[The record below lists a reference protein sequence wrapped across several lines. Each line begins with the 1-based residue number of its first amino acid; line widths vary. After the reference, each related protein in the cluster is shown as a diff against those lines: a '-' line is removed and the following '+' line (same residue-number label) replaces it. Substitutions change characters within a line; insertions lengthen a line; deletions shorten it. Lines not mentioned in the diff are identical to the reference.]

1 MGLIITKAIPVDRL
15 NLAFNN
21 NIIQF
26 YSDSVEV
33 VLKAEITIGI
43 NIITL
48 YPEPSGLF
56 YYNFNKL
63 IVSLINTDNYK
74 DDLQPDLLTDYV
86 YNWTSKIILNELINV
101 KIYLGNDTTEET
113 TFTPYWL
120 SGYVQLTEYKKTY
133 PLNDLLINKSFL
145 LAPTS
150 NASNT
155 RNYIKYWYGLP
166 FDVTLWLNGQNA
178 IVTNNT
184 NALSY
189 DFGNDGGSKVNRLV
203 FSDGDT
209 STTLEDVLPLQS
221 GYNVLNVN
229 GDFEILTEKITDFCN
244 DGHYIKWINRY
255 GGWSYWLFNKGNKT
269 LSVKSKGRLNNNYN
283 NLEDT
288 ISQTILLG
296 NEANEVL
303 QVVQDTINE
312 QEFSILQDVLD
323 SAKIYLFTGLA
334 FSQNTFNDWV
344 EIELKN
350 GNFRI
355 ENAKGKLR
363 NLNLSFDLPERV
375 TRYI

>member
-1 MGLIITKAIPVDRL
+1 MALIITKAILVDRL

-74 DDLQPDLLTDYV
+74 DDLRLDLLTDYV

-113 TFTPYWL
+113 SFTPYWL

-150 NASNT
+150 NASST
-155 RNYIKYWYGLP
+155 SNYIKYWYGLP
-166 FDVTLWLNGQNA
+166 FDVTLWLNGENA

-255 GGWSYWLFNKGNKT
+255 GGWSYWLFDKGNKT

-288 ISQTILLG
+288 ISQTISLG

-312 QEFSILQDVLD
+312 QEFSILQDILD

>member
-1 MGLIITKAIPVDRL
+1 MALIITKAILVDRL

-113 TFTPYWL
+113 SFTPYWL

-155 RNYIKYWYGLP
+155 SNYIKYWYGLP
-166 FDVTLWLNGQNA
+166 FDVTLWLNGENA

-255 GGWSYWLFNKGNKT
+255 GGWSYWLFDKGNKT

-288 ISQTILLG
+288 ISQTISLG

-312 QEFSILQDVLD
+312 QEFSILQDILD